1 MNGKIDI
8 QPIKSEQ
15 RRKFIEDLKLGMRE
29 LIGKPIN
36 KKSKIDF
43 SNIIKETMKKNEV
56 TIIFDEE
63 GNAVIPSKFIRK
75 W

>member
-1 MNGKIDI
+1 MNGKIEI

-63 GNAVIPSKFIRK
+63 RNAVIPSKFIRK
-75 W
+75 

>member
-1 MNGKIDI
+1 
-8 QPIKSEQ
+8 
-15 RRKFIEDLKLGMRE
+15 MRE

-56 TIIFDEE
+56 TIIFDAE
-63 GNAVIPSKFIRK
+63 GNPVIPSKFIRK
-75 W
+75 

>member
-1 MNGKIDI
+1 MNAKIEI
-8 QPIKSEQ
+8 QPISPEQ
-15 RRKFIEDLKLGMRE
+15 LEKIIEDLKLGMRE

-43 SNIIKETMKKNEV
+43 FNIINETMKKNEV

-63 GNAVIPSKFIRK
+63 GKPVIPSKFIWK
-75 W
+75 

>member
-1 MNGKIDI
+1 MNGKIEI

-15 RRKFIEDLKLGMRE
+15 RRKFIKDLKLGMRE

-36 KKSKIDF
+36 KKLKNDF
-43 SNIIKETMKKNEV
+43 SNIIKETMKKNEL

-63 GNAVIPSKFIRK
+63 ESAVIPSKFIRK
-75 W
+75 

>member
-1 MNGKIDI
+1 MNGKIEI

-63 GNAVIPSKFIRK
+63 GNAVTPSKFIRK
-75 W
+75 

>member
-1 MNGKIDI
+1 MNGKIEI

-63 GNAVIPSKFIRK
+63 GNAVIPSKIIRK
-75 W
+75 

>member
-1 MNGKIDI
+1 MNGKIEI
-8 QPIKSEQ
+8 QPLSSEQ

-63 GNAVIPSKFIRK
+63 GNPVIPSKFIRK
-75 W
+75 

>member
-1 MNGKIDI
+1 MNDKIEI

-36 KKSKIDF
+36 KK
-43 SNIIKETMKKNEV
+43 
-56 TIIFDEE
+56 
-63 GNAVIPSKFIRK
+63 
-75 W
+75 

>member
-1 MNGKIDI
+1 MNGKIEI

-15 RRKFIEDLKLGMRE
+15 RRKFIENLKLDMRE

-63 GNAVIPSKFIRK
+63 GNAVITSKFIRK
-75 W
+75 

>member
-1 MNGKIDI
+1 MNGKIEI

-15 RRKFIEDLKLGMRE
+15 RRKFIENLKLGMRE
-29 LIGKPIN
+29 LMGKPIN

-56 TIIFDEE
+56 AIIFDEE
-63 GNAVIPSKFIRK
+63 GNTVIHSKFIRK
-75 W
+75 

>member
-1 MNGKIDI
+1 MNGKIEI

-15 RRKFIEDLKLGMRE
+15 RRKFIEDLKLSMRE
-29 LIGKPIN
+29 LIGKHIN

-75 W
+75 

>member
-1 MNGKIDI
+1 MNGKIEI
-8 QPIKSEQ
+8 QPLSSEQ

-43 SNIIKETMKKNEV
+43 SSIIKETMKKNEV

-75 W
+75 

>member
-1 MNGKIDI
+1 
-8 QPIKSEQ
+8 
-15 RRKFIEDLKLGMRE
+15 MRE

-43 SNIIKETMKKNEV
+43 SNIIKDTMKKNEV

-63 GNAVIPSKFIRK
+63 GNAVIPSKIIRK
-75 W
+75 

>member
-1 MNGKIDI
+1 MNGKIEI
-8 QPIKSEQ
+8 NPIKSEQ

-63 GNAVIPSKFIRK
+63 GNAVIPSKLIRK
-75 W
+75 

>member
-1 MNGKIDI
+1 MNGKIEI

-43 SNIIKETMKKNEV
+43 LNIIKETMKKSEV

-75 W
+75 

>member
-1 MNGKIDI
+1 MNGKIEI
-8 QPIKSEQ
+8 QPLSSEQ

-43 SNIIKETMKKNEV
+43 LNIINETMKKNEV

-63 GNAVIPSKFIRK
+63 GNPVIPSKFIRK
-75 W
+75 

>member
-1 MNGKIDI
+1 MNGKIEI
-8 QPIKSEQ
+8 NPIKSEQ

-63 GNAVIPSKFIRK
+63 GNAVIPSKLIRK

>member
-1 MNGKIDI
+1 MNGKIEI

-15 RRKFIEDLKLGMRE
+15 RRKFIENLKLGMRE
-29 LIGKPIN
+29 LMGKPIN

-63 GNAVIPSKFIRK
+63 GNTVIHSKFIRK

>member
-1 MNGKIDI
+1 MSGKIEI
-8 QPIKSEQ
+8 QPLSSEQ

-56 TIIFDEE
+56 TIIFDDD
-63 GNAVIPSKFIRK
+63 GNVVMPSK
-75 W
+75 

>member
-1 MNGKIDI
+1 MNGKIEI
-8 QPIKSEQ
+8 QPLSPEQ

-75 W
+75 

>member
-1 MNGKIDI
+1 MNEKIEI

-43 SNIIKETMKKNEV
+43 SKIIKETMKKNEV
-56 TIIFDEE
+56 TIIFDDD
-63 GNAVIPSKFIRK
+63 GNAVMPSKFIRK
-75 W
+75 

>member
-1 MNGKIDI
+1 MYGKIEI

-56 TIIFDEE
+56 TIMFDKE
-63 GNAVIPSKFIRK
+63 GNAVIHSKFIRK
-75 W
+75 

>member
-1 MNGKIDI
+1 MNSKIEI
-8 QPIKSEQ
+8 QPISHEQ
-15 RRKFIEDLKLGMRE
+15 RRKFIEELKLGMRE

-36 KKSKIDF
+36 QKSKIDF

-63 GNAVIPSKFIRK
+63 GNPVIPSKFIRK
-75 W
+75 

>member
-1 MNGKIDI
+1 MYGKIEI

-15 RRKFIEDLKLGMRE
+15 RRKFIEGLKLGMRE

-75 W
+75 

>member
-1 MNGKIDI
+1 MYGKIEI

-15 RRKFIEDLKLGMRE
+15 RRKFIEDLKQGMRE

-36 KKSKIDF
+36 KKTKIDF

-56 TIIFDEE
+56 TIVFDEE

-75 W
+75 

>member
-1 MNGKIDI
+1 MNSKIEI
-8 QPIKSEQ
+8 QPLSSEQ

-36 KKSKIDF
+36 IKSKIDF

-56 TIIFDEE
+56 TIIFDDD
-63 GNAVIPSKFIRK
+63 GNPVIPSKFIRK
-75 W
+75 

>member
-1 MNGKIDI
+1 MNDKIEI

-56 TIIFDEE
+56 TIIFDDD
-63 GNAVIPSKFIRK
+63 GNVVMPSKFIRK
-75 W
+75 

>member
-1 MNGKIDI
+1 MYGKIGI

-15 RRKFIEDLKLGMRE
+15 RRKFIEDLKLSMRE

-43 SNIIKETMKKNEV
+43 SKIIKETMKKNEV

-75 W
+75 

>member
-1 MNGKIDI
+1 MNDKIEI
-8 QPIKSEQ
+8 QPIESEQ

-63 GNAVIPSKFIRK
+63 ENAVIPSKFIRK
-75 W
+75 

>member
-1 MNGKIDI
+1 MNGKIEI

-15 RRKFIEDLKLGMRE
+15 RRKFIKDLKLGMRE

-56 TIIFDEE
+56 TIILDEE

-75 W
+75 

>member
-1 MNGKIDI
+1 MNGKIEI
-8 QPIKSEQ
+8 QSIKSEQ
-15 RRKFIEDLKLGMRE
+15 RRKFIKDLKLGMRE

-43 SNIIKETMKKNEV
+43 SNIIKETMKKNEL
-56 TIIFDEE
+56 TIILDED

-75 W
+75 

>member
-1 MNGKIDI
+1 MNGKIEI

-63 GNAVIPSKFIRK
+63 GNEIIPSKFIRK
-75 W
+75 

>member
-1 MNGKIDI
+1 MNGKIEI

-15 RRKFIEDLKLGMRE
+15 RRKFIENLKLGMRE
-29 LIGKPIN
+29 LMGKPIN

-63 GNAVIPSKFIRK
+63 GNTVIHSKFIRK
-75 W
+75 

>member
-1 MNGKIDI
+1 MNGKIEI

-15 RRKFIEDLKLGMRE
+15 RRKFIKDLKLGMRE

-43 SNIIKETMKKNEV
+43 SNIIKETMKKNEL
-56 TIIFDEE
+56 TIIFDED
-63 GNAVIPSKFIRK
+63 GNVVISSKFIRK
-75 W
+75 

>member
-1 MNGKIDI
+1 MNGKIEI

-56 TIIFDEE
+56 TIMFDKE
-63 GNAVIPSKFIRK
+63 GNAVIHSKFIRK
-75 W
+75 

>member
-1 MNGKIDI
+1 MNDKIKI

-56 TIIFDEE
+56 TIIFDDD
-63 GNAVIPSKFIRK
+63 GNVVMPSKFIRK
-75 W
+75 